1 MLAGRKRGVV
11 MTSDECE
18 ACSGPVGLLG
28 SPCMACVK
36 ARHRAAVTGTLRVRS
51 QGATADG
58 IERDPALGSRAA
70 VASGPSSS

>member
-1 MLAGRKRGVV
+1 

-58 IERDPALGSRAA
+58 IEWGPALVGMRPVSRIHQAA
-70 VASGPSSS
+70 ELA